1 MNKGLLIMS
10 LLFSQLS
17 FANTELNW
25 EEKKNKNGIVAY
37 TAVVDT
43 SANLAFKGETVM
55 KGVSLNQMIEIMRDV
70 PGMAKW
76 LHTCYEPR
84 ILREEDNLSRIV
96 HMKNSTPTVLVSD
109 RDLVLR
115 QQVIRTSPTS
125 ARLELNGLPKEMPE
139 TKGFVRIPYFKGEW
153 AFDETDAGLK
163 VTYSGV
169 IDPGG
174 ALPAFVT
181 NALVVDTPYESLKKL
196 REVAM
201 K

>member
-1 MNKGLLIMS
+1 MNKGILIVSLLI
-10 LLFSQLS
+10 SQWS
-17 FANTELNW
+17 FANTELVW

-37 TAVVDT
+37 TAEVDT

-55 KGVSLNQMIEIMRDV
+55 KGVSLDQMIEIMRDV

-84 ILREEDNLSRIV
+84 VLREENAMSRIV
-96 HMKNSTPTVLVSD
+96 HMKNATPTVLVSD

-115 QQVIRTSPTS
+115 QQIIRTSPTS
-125 ARLELNGLPKEMPE
+125 ARLELNSLPKEMPA

-163 VTYSGV
+163 VVYSGV

-174 ALPAFVT
+174 ALPTFVT
-181 NALVVDTPYESLKKL
+181 NALVIDTPYESLKKL